1 MRVLSWNL
9 LRTGGARVPEVAR
22 LAERHR
28 PDLLLLQ
35 EATAAIDALPGLL
48 GGHFVREAMPGRDHG
63 PAAWSPSPFEA
74 ATMALPCAGRLDLPV
89 PIFRAVLPRL
99 ALVVRQDGVQAANVH
114 LDHGQRANR
123 RQLRHLLDHLPGL
136 DLLVGDF
143 NALGPTR
150 LAGFRDVGPRRATH
164 RAYGLVPLRLDR
176 CLVRGLRC
184 TATTA
189 LAFGSSDH
197 RPILIELRPD
207 QDG

>member
-9 LRTGGARVPEVAR
+9 LKTRGAGATEVAR

-35 EATAAIDALPGLL
+35 EATAAIDALPSLL
-48 GGHFVREAMPGRDHG
+48 GGHFARRAMPGRDHG
-63 PAAWSPSPFEA
+63 PAAWSPRPFDA
-74 ATMALPCAGRLDLPV
+74 LAVALPCAGRLDLPV
-89 PIFRAVLPRL
+89 PIFRAMLPRL
-99 ALVVRQDGVQAANVH
+99 ALVVRQDGLQAANVH

-136 DLLVGDF
+136 DLVIGDF
-143 NALGPTR
+143 NALGPTG
-150 LAGFRDVGPRRATH
+150 LAGFHDAGPRRTTH

-176 CLVRGLRC
+176 CLLRGLRC
-184 TATTA
+184 TAATA

-197 RPILIELRPD
+197 RPILLELRPG
-207 QDG
+207 QEG